1 MRDYKPIRLFVICD
15 GGAGAINGDWV
26 ELPESDEE
34 LDEFL
39 ALLAQ
44 GKDPVTA
51 RYLISNSD
59 VPAWCSLQID
69 PYDDV
74 RMVNYLSKIITS
86 GVLDELEG
94 YPPGLWQAD
103 YSDIANY
110 LLQPR
115 AETYRADLVSSETE
129 VRAVA
134 RRLYGE
140 SYDERELPGYDQ
152 DGDPFDQAG
161 ALKRFALAADA
172 QQPSGERSVLGQEH
186 PDPKQT
192 V

>member
-1 MRDYKPIRLFVICD
+1 MRDYEPIRLFVICD
-15 GGAGAINGDWV
+15 GGAGSINGDWV

-44 GKDPVTA
+44 GNDPATA

-74 RMVNYLSKIITS
+74 RMINYLSKIITS
-86 GVLDELEG
+86 RQIGELEG

-110 LLQPR
+110 LLQPH
-115 AETYRADLVSSETE
+115 AETYRADLVSSEAE

-140 SYDERELPGYDQ
+140 SYDERELPGSAQ
-152 DGDPFDQAG
+152 DGGPFDQAS
-161 ALKRFALAADA
+161 ALRRFARAAGA
-172 QQPSGERSVLGQEH
+172 QQPSGERPGLGQEH
-186 PDPKQT
+186 PNPRQT